1 MYRLMVVEDE
11 EMIRKGI
18 VNSISWEELG
28 YTVVAE
34 GKNGK
39 EALDI
44 LEKNPVDVLL
54 TDIKIPIMDGTEL
67 AKRARKMYPDIE
79 IVILSGFS
87 DFEYARQAISFR
99 AFDYFLKPTNK
110 KKLLGVFEKLKEH
123 MDQKRERKEDVF
135 HNSIFINAGYEIMRQ
150 EFIEAI
156 LKGDAHFFKDFEEH
170 TRTLELD
177 FSGQYYTVATLKFD
191 RKSIYQELESSW
203 ATDKRLLT
211 FSYGNII
218 KEALSEYATVH
229 YHVDDYDTINFIFC
243 FESYEEQDNFMIPC
257 LENISENIQNCLFK
271 HTAIPYAIGIGLSYP
286 SIHYISKS
294 YVQAQKSIRRNFY
307 LDEQKI
313 QVYKDNNA
321 STYEQNFINYYPDEL
336 KSAVTLIGNGLYT
349 ETRQTLETMFKR
361 LEAQKLLPEIVKNYC
376 VALILMIQSSIN
388 IPSEELEE
396 TIGTEYNEF
405 VKEALTVKEL
415 ETHVIQAMVKLAKKM
430 SQVVEQEDIDEQ
442 HVTIDQAKQFMQD
455 HLSEKINLKDI
466 SEHVYLSETYFS
478 FFFKKVTGMTYIDY
492 IQKLR
497 MNKAKEILLETNCK
511 IYEVAEQIGYNDYKY
526 FSAQFKKYVAMTPKE
541 YRKKNRKN

>member
-18 VNSISWEELG
+18 VKSISWEELG
-28 YTVVAE
+28 YKVVAE

-39 EALDI
+39 EALEI
-44 LEKNPVDVLL
+44 LAKNPVDVLL
-54 TDIKIPIMDGTEL
+54 TDIKMPIMDGTEL
-67 AKRARKMYPDIE
+67 AKKARKMYPDIE

-110 KKLLGVFEKLKEH
+110 KKLLNVFEKLKEH
-123 MDQKRERKEDVF
+123 MDQERERKEEIF
-135 HNSIFINAGYEIMRQ
+135 HNSIFINAGYETMRQ
-150 EFIEAI
+150 EFIQAI
-156 LKGDAHFFKDFEEH
+156 LKGELHYFKDFEEH
-170 TRTLELD
+170 TRILELD

-191 RKSIYQELESSW
+191 RKGIYHELESSW

-218 KEALSEYATVH
+218 KEALSEYATIH

-243 FESYEEQDNFMIPC
+243 FETNEEQEKFMIPC
-257 LENISENIQNCLFK
+257 LENISENIQNCLFR
-271 HTAIPYAIGIGLSYP
+271 HALIPYAIGIGLSYP

-294 YVQAQKSIRRNFY
+294 YLQAQKSIRRNFY
-307 LDEQKI
+307 LDEQKVQI
-313 QVYKDNNA
+313 YKDNNA
-321 STYEQNFINYYPDEL
+321 STYEQNFITYYPDEL
-336 KSAVTLIGNGLYT
+336 KSTVTLIGNGLYT
-349 ETRQTLETMFKR
+349 ETRNTLESMFKR
-361 LEAQKLLPEIVKNYC
+361 LESQKLLPEIVKNYC
-376 VALILMIQSSIN
+376 IALLLMIQSSIN
-388 IPSEELEE
+388 ISSDEIDE

-430 SQVVEQEDIDEQ
+430 SQVVEHEDVDQQKI
-442 HVTIDQAKQFMQD
+442 TIEKAKKFIYD

-478 FFFKKVTGMTYIDY
+478 FLFKKITGIPYIDY

-497 MNKAKEILLETNCK
+497 MDKAKEILLETDDK
-511 IYEVAEQIGYNDYKY
+511 IYEVAEQIGYHDYKY
-526 FSAQFKKYVAMTPKE
+526 FSAQFKKYIAMTPKE
-541 YRKKNRKN
+541 YRKKNRN